1 MIGNQNMNSTDGLLV
16 FISPVL
22 YNAMNKQDGV
32 LNQFL
37 NLFEKWSNEGSTYIN
52 SEKQNVIDNFILSNP
67 ICHKVL
73 DLNENPNNDEDL
85 MTENKDIID
94 ENLVVYSPKDLGHLL
109 LNIPDNFKDQRF
121 VMIYV

>member
-1 MIGNQNMNSTDGLLV
+1 MNSTTGLAKLV

-37 NLFEKWSNEGSTYIN
+37 SLFKNWSSEGVIHID

-67 ICHKVL
+67 TCCKVL
-73 DLNENPNNDEDL
+73 GLNENSNNDDDL

-94 ENLVVYSPKDLGHLL
+94 ENLVVYSPKDLGDLL
-109 LNIPDNFKDQRF
+109 LDIPDAFKDKRF

>member
-1 MIGNQNMNSTDGLLV
+1 MNNGLLV
-16 FISPVL
+16 FVSPVL
-22 YNAMNKQDGV
+22 YNAMNEQDGI

-37 NLFEKWSNEGSTYIN
+37 SLFENWSREGLTYID

-67 ICHKVL
+67 ICHKAL

-94 ENLVVYSPKDLGHLL
+94 ENVVIYSPKDLGNLL
-109 LNIPDNFKDQRF
+109 LDVSDVFKDQRF
-121 VMIYV
+121 VMIHVD

>member
-1 MIGNQNMNSTDGLLV
+1 MSVKTSTTGLAKLV

-37 NLFEKWSNEGSTYIN
+37 SLFKNWSCEGVIHID

-67 ICHKVL
+67 TCCKVL
-73 DLNENPNNDEDL
+73 GLNKNTNNDDDL

-94 ENLVVYSPKDLGHLL
+94 ENLVVYEPKELGHAL
-109 LNIPDNFKDQRF
+109 LNVPDTFKDQRF
-121 VMIYV
+121 VMIHVG

>member
-1 MIGNQNMNSTDGLLV
+1 MNNGLLV

-22 YNAMNKQDGV
+22 YNAMNKQDDV

-37 NLFEKWSNEGSTYIN
+37 SLFKNWSREGTTHID

-67 ICHKVL
+67 TCHKAL
-73 DLNENPNNDEDL
+73 DLNENPNNDEDW

-94 ENLVVYSPKDLGHLL
+94 ENLVVYEPKELGHML
-109 LNIPDNFKDQRF
+109 LNVPETFKDQRF
-121 VMIYV
+121 VMIHVG

>member
-1 MIGNQNMNSTDGLLV
+1 MNSTDGLLV

-22 YNAMNKQDGV
+22 YNAMNEQDDV

-37 NLFEKWSNEGSTYIN
+37 NLFEKWSREGVTYID
-52 SEKQNVIDNFILSNP
+52 SEKQNVIENFILSNP
-67 ICHKVL
+67 TCHKAL

-94 ENLVVYSPKDLGHLL
+94 ENVVVYSPKELGHLL
-109 LNIPDNFKDQRF
+109 LDIPDAFKDLRF

>member
-1 MIGNQNMNSTDGLLV
+1 MNNGLLV
-16 FISPVL
+16 FVSPVL
-22 YNAMNKQDGV
+22 YNAMNEQDGV

-37 NLFEKWSNEGSTYIN
+37 SLFKNWSREGETHID

-67 ICHKVL
+67 TCYKAL
-73 DLNENPNNDEDL
+73 DLNENPNNDEDG

-94 ENLVVYSPKDLGHLL
+94 ENLVAYEPKDLGKLL
-109 LNIPDNFKDQRF
+109 LDVPDTFKDQRF